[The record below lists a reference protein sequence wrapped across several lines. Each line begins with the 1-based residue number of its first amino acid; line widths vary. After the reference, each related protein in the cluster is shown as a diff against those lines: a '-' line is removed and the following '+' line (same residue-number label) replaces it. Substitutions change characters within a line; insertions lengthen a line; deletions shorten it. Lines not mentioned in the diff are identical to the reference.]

1 MSRLLIGMVV
11 YESPE
16 SDVVIKAETLDF
28 KNKKHR
34 AMIART
40 AWWAMHEGHEMVT
53 WPLASGEIVEHYDS
67 REEVCQ

>member
-1 MSRLLIGMVV
+1 MSRLLIGMIV

-16 SDVVIKAETLDF
+16 SDVVLKSETLDF

-40 AWWAMHEGHEMVT
+40 AYWAMHEGHEMVT
-53 WPLASGEIVEHYDS
+53 WPLEEGERVPHFDM
-67 REEVCQ
+67 REQL

>member
-1 MSRLLIGMVV
+1 VSRLLIGMIV
-11 YESPE
+11 YDSPE
-16 SDVVIKAETLDF
+16 SDLILKAETLDF

-53 WPLASGEIVEHYDS
+53 WPLDPGEKVEHFDI
-67 REEVCQ
+67 REEQ